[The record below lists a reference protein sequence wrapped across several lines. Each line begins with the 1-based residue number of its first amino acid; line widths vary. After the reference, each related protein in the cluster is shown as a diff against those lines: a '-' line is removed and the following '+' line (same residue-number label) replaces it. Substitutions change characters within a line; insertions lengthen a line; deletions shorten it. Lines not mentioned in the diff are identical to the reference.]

1 MVYKIRKTITK
12 TKERAQRERESK
24 RENQSSPKKRKH
36 KRVIWWAKETKNGI
50 DQLKTKLTETQ
61 NRKQDQSRVP
71 TGE

>member
-12 TKERAQRERESK
+12 TREHAQRE

-36 KRVIWWAKETKNGI
+36 KRVIWWAKQTKNDI